1 MKHKFITIG
10 EIMLRLTPPDY
21 EKSEQLQPLKQDMGE
36 VRPMWP
42 FPLQIL
48 ELMPHFYSCAG

>member
-1 MKHKFITIG
+1 MKYKFITIG

-21 EKSEQLQPLKQDMGE
+21 EKSEQQHLLRQDMGE

-42 FPLQIL
+42 SPLQIL
-48 ELMPHFYSCAG
+48 E